1 MPTDPKD
8 GPWRHR
14 MVTANGIRLHAVE
27 AGDESA
33 PLVLLLHGFP
43 EFWWAWRAQLPALAE
58 AGYRAVA
65 LDLRG
70 YGESDKPP
78 SGYDPTTLSAD
89 VAGVIRALGRPDAH
103 LVGHGWGAWVVWATA
118 ALRSGSVRSATIL
131 SMPHPRRMR
140 AALLRDTRQIARSG
154 RLLTAAAV
162 PFVLERQ
169 LVEDDA
175 ALVGTYLRDWSAPGW
190 PDEETSWVYRRQMSA
205 PGVARA
211 ALEYHRWA
219 LRGLVRPAGIRFAQ
233 RMATPVTAPVLQ
245 LHGRLD
251 GAILPSSARGSD
263 RYVAGPYTW
272 RLYEDAGH
280 FVHEEV
286 PSLVTA
292 DLLTFLGTPSH

>member
-1 MPTDPKD
+1 MTGEPDPTE

-14 MVTANGIRLHAVE
+14 MVTANGIRLHVVE
-27 AGDESA
+27 AGEESA

-43 EFWWAWRAQLPALAE
+43 EFWWAWRFQLPALAA

-89 VAGVIRALGRPDAH
+89 VAGVIRALGRGEAH
-103 LVGHGWGAWVVWATA
+103 LVGHGWGGWLVWATA
-118 ALRSGSVRSATIL
+118 VVRASAVSSATVL

-154 RLLTAAAV
+154 HLFNAAAL
-162 PFVLERQ
+162 PFMLERQ
-169 LVEDDA
+169 LVDDDA
-175 ALVGTYLRDWSAPGW
+175 ALVRTYLRDWSGPGW
-190 PDEETSWVYRRQMSA
+190 PDEATAWVYRRQMSA

-211 ALEYHRWA
+211 ALEHHRWV

-245 LHGRLD
+245 LHGLLD
-251 GAILPSSARGSD
+251 GALLPSSARGSE
-263 RYVAGPYTW
+263 RYVTGPY
-272 RLYEDAGH
+272 
-280 FVHEEV
+280 
-286 PSLVTA
+286 P
-292 DLLTFLGTPSH
+292 